1 MESEVVAEELALN
14 SNAIVIESAACFTLM
29 PRAWKFDIGH
39 LNLQSS
45 TAAMTPMFDLEV

>member
-39 LNLQSS
+39 LKFKVQL
-45 TAAMTPMFDLEV
+45 LR